1 MRKSTGA
8 SVFKLHAIAQRR
20 GATAETWDFYAQ
32 AHAPLLEG
40 VDAALAAASAFG
52 AAVLVASP
60 MLTARERERAVTF
73 AARGVLALATLHP
86 LADRRVARAAAA
98 LSSGGGAAAASV
110 VDAAGA
116 VEAWLHAITR
126 GAAEGLRPEVVADAA
141 CCCFEALG
149 ALLARGGAGRH
160 AARVLGD
167 ALAVLR
173 DREAERRPHGLQV
186 VVACAE
192 LVRACCAAEATVAVA
207 MATDLF
213 REICAL
219 AADETPR
226 GAPRPARA
234 RLAAAL
240 MALAGA
246 APVREESAARAALRR
261 FRQKRAAA
269 RAFAGD
275 VHIRALLDELA
286 GGADEQAREKRQRV
300 QAARAGLHRALAEDA
315 GRAAS
320 DDADDAELD
329 EAARRDGAAGWDPP
343 RARLLAHALCAALAA
358 DPAGAGPEAVVASR
372 LLVALARLAR
382 RVDDA
387 AARAPKAAERVVA
400 ALVDGVDTLD
410 ALCRAV
416 VASCVEIKIL
426 RRVRAESSTRR
437 TG

>member
-1 MRKSTGA
+1 MA
-8 SVFKLHAIAQRR
+8 V
-20 GATAETWDFYAQ
+20 
-32 AHAPLLEG
+32 
-40 VDAALAAASAFG
+40 ALALPLVDSA
-52 AAVLVASP
+52 
-60 MLTARERERAVTF
+60 R
-73 AARGVLALATLHP
+73 
-86 LADRRVARAAAA
+86 
-98 LSSGGGAAAASV
+98 
-110 VDAAGA
+110 
-116 VEAWLHAITR
+116 
-126 GAAEGLRPEVVADAA
+126 
-141 CCCFEALG
+141 
-149 ALLARGGAGRH
+149 GAGRH

-315 GRAAS
+315 SSVPVARACMHPPTEHCLLRVAS
-320 DDADDAELD
+320 ACERSQ
-329 EAARRDGAAGWDPP
+329 ARRHSYRSPRPLNVAQARRRPGAT
-343 RARLLAHALCAALAA
+343 RARGLE
-358 DPAGAGPEAVVASR
+358 PA
-372 LLVALARLAR
+372 
-382 RVDDA
+382 
-387 AARAPKAAERVVA
+387 
-400 ALVDGVDTLD
+400 D
-410 ALCRAV
+410 ALRPFFV
-416 VASCVEIKIL
+416 SKQDIIHRDGGTSRMGRL
-426 RRVRAESSTRR
+426 
-437 TG
+437 